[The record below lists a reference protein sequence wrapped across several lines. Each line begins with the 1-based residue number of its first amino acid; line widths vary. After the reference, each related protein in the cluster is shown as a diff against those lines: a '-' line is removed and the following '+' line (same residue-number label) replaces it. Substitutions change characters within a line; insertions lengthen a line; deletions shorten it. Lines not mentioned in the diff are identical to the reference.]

1 MRELDY
7 IAQSMMVEAI
17 QIGLAVLVSWWLIH
31 RLRTVAYRRGYRAA
45 SARARE
51 RGVDQ

>member
-7 IAQSMMVEAI
+7 IAQSMMFDAL
-17 QIGLAVLVSWWLIH
+17 QIGLAVLLSWWLVH

-45 SARARE
+45 LARARE
-51 RGVDQ
+51 REAG